1 MDDNDYFSN
10 YKFENK
16 LMEIILI
23 KRQTLRIHH
32 LIYLELHVKLHKKAR
47 NQIPNLYN
55 IEGCI

>member
-1 MDDNDYFSN
+1 MGDNDYFSN

-32 LIYLELHVKLHKKAR
+32 LIYLELHVKWH
-47 NQIPNLYN
+47 
-55 IEGCI
+55 